1 MAPARYEDLVA
12 AYRRRGDRVS
22 GTAERIGATAGRL
35 AYNPCLIG
43 EPGRDVLAVRIESP
57 DSYWRDRSSWD
68 PEVRFFERSA
78 AGWAEIPDA
87 PVFHTAEDPF
97 AVWVTDRSGVRQ
109 LVFGTVGLDYR
120 HNPPGIVSRFY
131 AAPGVQ
137 DLDQDKPFLEI
148 AGMKDIRLVQLR
160 DGVAVCGRP
169 QGGAAGLGRI
179 SLALVDDY
187 TDLSPAV
194 LEKAH
199 IFADQLAPE
208 TKIGSNALYDLG
220 DRIGVLGHIAVG
232 AEGSEQR
239 YAAAWWTIDPV
250 AMTAT
255 TPEVVALREDF
266 PPGPAKLPVL
276 TDVVF
281 PGSLEFLHGG
291 RARLYCGL
299 SDASI
304 GTVVIPAPGH
314 HTP

>member
-12 AYRRRGDRVS
+12 AYRGRGERAS
-22 GTAERIGATAGRL
+22 GTAERIGGTAGRL

-43 EPGRDVLAVRIESP
+43 NVLAVRIESP

-78 AGWAEIPDA
+78 DGWAEIPGA
-87 PVFHTAEDPF
+87 PVFRAAEDPF
-97 AVWVTDRSGVRQ
+97 AAWVTDRSGARQ

-120 HNPPGIVSRFY
+120 HDPPGIVSRFY
-131 AAPGVQ
+131 AAPGVL
-137 DLDQDKPFLEI
+137 DLDPDKPFIEI
-148 AGMKDIRLVQLR
+148 AGMKDIRLLQLR
-160 DGVAVCGRP
+160 DRVAVCGRP
-169 QGGAAGLGRI
+169 QGGAAGIGRI
-179 SLALVDDY
+179 SLVLIDDY

-194 LEKAH
+194 LDKAH

-232 AEGSEQR
+232 SEGSEQR
-239 YAAAWWTIDPV
+239 YAAAWWTIDPD

-276 TDVVF
+276 ADVVF
-281 PGSLEFLHGG
+281 PGSLEFLDGG

-304 GTVVIPAPGH
+304 GTLVMPFS
-314 HTP
+314 